1 MTCIMVIEDT
11 SIVREPLDAALS
23 RAGYETLTAEH
34 GAAALALMDGP
45 NARIPDAILLDM
57 AMPVMD
63 GLTFLKRLRAD
74 SRTKHIPVIVLT
86 AVADRTQ
93 IVQAAQYGISGYL
106 LKSRFSLSE
115 LLQQVSKALKP
126 KDVPAQVASPS
137 HVAAPPVPTAMA
149 DNKNTVPASSAPA
162 APLAGKPKAEFVPPP
177 SHGVSDS
184 DEDST
189 ELLKSLKPLM
199 SRSEIMER
207 IDGCDELKGM
217 SPAVTQVLK
226 LTGSSRCSIEQVAK
240 VISTDHAIALKVL
253 KLANS
258 AVYTRGEPVDSV
270 HLAVSRIGLG
280 QIRQTVLNLAV
291 IDQFSA
297 TGGCDAIHP
306 GQFWEHGI
314 ATGIIAAEIMH
325 QREQKDVDTA
335 FTMGLLHDVGRLF
348 FADRFSETYAHVIET
363 ARTAQLPLEQVES
376 RMLLYNHADVMDR
389 MLHAWKFPK
398 QLINPIVFHHLSAG
412 NIRRSAP
419 RQIEEVATLGIANRL
434 AHAMMLGSSGN
445 EAVYP
450 TEDLCEM
457 LRLDSEILATVQ
469 AKTRAETDKM
479 KFALLASSNA
489 GNWPQ
494 LQHEHAKAIGSAFRP
509 IFASMTP
516 KYDAYRIFCEELAG
530 AMFESS
536 EDTRPNIGVLHI
548 AHARDR
554 VAVTTQYKQA
564 ESAAGASNLPL
575 IVLSPGGKILPENS
589 LVANRAVEALPTPVV
604 IERFTAAAQKLLG
617 EVPLRVAA

>member
-1 MTCIMVIEDT
+1 MTLIMVIEDA

-23 RAGYETLTAEH
+23 RAGYETVTAEH
-34 GAAALALMDGP
+34 GAAALSLMAEP
-45 NARIPDAILLDM
+45 ESRIPDVILLDM

-74 SRTKHIPVIVLT
+74 SRAKHIPVIVLT

-93 IVQAAQYGISGYL
+93 IVQAAQYGICGYL

-115 LLQQVSKALKP
+115 LLQQVSKALNAKAA
-126 KDVPAQVASPS
+126 PAQATKQPQV
-137 HVAAPPVPTAMA
+137 VAAASQPMLAPQRPAESATGAPVPH
-149 DNKNTVPASSAPA
+149 APV
-162 APLAGKPKAEFVPPP
+162 KPKADFVPPP

-184 DEDST
+184 EEDST

-207 IDGCDELKGM
+207 IDGCDELKGL

-291 IDQFSA
+291 IDQFSS
-297 TGGCDAIHP
+297 TGGCSAIHP

-348 FADRFSETYAHVIET
+348 FADRFGETYARVIET
-363 ARTAQLPLEQVES
+363 ARSAQLPLEQVES

-450 TEDLCEM
+450 TEELCEM
-457 LRLDSEILATVQ
+457 LRLDPEIIVSIQGKA
-469 AKTRAETDKM
+469 REETDKM

-494 LQHEHAKAIGSAFRP
+494 LQHEHAKSIGAPFRP
-509 IFASMTP
+509 LFTSMTP

-530 AMFESS
+530 AVIESS
-536 EDTRPNIGVLHI
+536 EDSKPNIGVLHI

-564 ESAAGASNLPL
+564 ENAAGVSALPL
-575 IVLSPGGKILPENS
+575 LVLSPGGKILPENS
-589 LVANRAVEALPTPVV
+589 LLASRAIEALPTPVV

-617 EVPLRVAA
+617 GAALRAAA